1 MPFRSEAQRRFL
13 FAKHPDIAREFAAAT
28 PKGEKLPEHVKK
40 SYLLGTADALE
51 RFGLKAA
58 SAEIRLKIPTR
69 QFHGWDAAFKSDDD
83 KDKRAAENGPE
94 NGADADSLA
103 KLLGQLDSPTSP
115 TAQTAARDPLDRAT
129 AWGSPSN
136 MAGGDTASRLS
147 DMGQNTN
154 FGGI

>member
-13 FAKHPDIAREFAAAT
+13 FAKHPDVAREFADAT
-28 PKGEKLPEHVKK
+28 PKGTKLPDHVKK
-40 SYLLGTADALE
+40 AYDLGAADAFK
-51 RFGLKAA
+51 RFGFKTA

-69 QFHGWDAAFKSDDD
+69 QFHGWDAAFKSTDDGDD
-83 KDKRAAENGPE
+83 KGKSANDAT
-94 NGADADSLA
+94 ADTLAD
-103 KLLGQLDSPTSP
+103 LLEKVPAPVTPNAQLL
-115 TAQTAARDPLDRAT
+115 ARDKLDRST

>member
-1 MPFRSEAQRRFL
+1 MPFKSEAQRRFL
-13 FAKHPDIAREFAAAT
+13 FAKHPDVAREFADAT
-28 PKGEKLPEHVKK
+28 PKGAKLPEHVKK
-40 SYLLGTADALE
+40 SYDLGMADAFE
-51 RFGLKAA
+51 RFGFKTA

-83 KDKRAAENGPE
+83 KKDKRANDST
-94 NGADADSLA
+94 ADTLA
-103 KLLGQLDSPTSP
+103 GLLEKIPAPVTPNAQLSAKDK
-115 TAQTAARDPLDRAT
+115 LDRST

-136 MAGGDTASRLS
+136 MAAGDTGSRLS

>member
-1 MPFRSEAQRRFL
+1 MPFVSSAQRRYL
-13 FAKHPDIAREFAAAT
+13 FAKHPEVAREFADAT
-28 PKGEKLPEHVKK
+28 PKGSRLPEHVKK
-40 SYLLGTADALE
+40 SYDLGVADALE
-51 RFGLKAA
+51 RLGFKAA

-83 KDKRAAENGPE
+83 GDKAKRANDAT
-94 NGADADSLA
+94 ADVLAD
-103 KLLGQLDSPTSP
+103 LLEKIPAPVTPNSPLL
-115 TAQTAARDPLDRAT
+115 ARDKLDRST
-129 AWGSPSN
+129 AWGTPSN

>member
-1 MPFRSEAQRRFL
+1 MPFASSAQRRYL
-13 FAKHPDIAREFAAAT
+13 FATHPDVAREFADAT
-28 PKGEKLPEHVKK
+28 PKGTKLPEHVKK
-40 SYLLGTADALE
+40 SYDLGAADALE
-51 RFGLKAA
+51 RFGFKTA

-69 QFHGWDAAFKSDDD
+69 QFHGWDAAFKSTDDD
-83 KDKRAAENGPE
+83 KKDKRANDAT
-94 NGADADSLA
+94 ADALA
-103 KLLGQLDSPTSP
+103 NLLEKIPAPITPNADL
-115 TAQTAARDPLDRAT
+115 AARDKLDRST